1 MAVPFS
7 PLFVAPRVMPQGTPN
22 VLGNLIAS
30 WDQGQQV
37 FQQNQAND
45 LARQYADLQLG
56 QGQQGSEGP
65 TLGNLVVQPQA
76 YSGTA
81 PVTPV
86 QRGGALPPVGPSVG
100 SAMPSEAGYSLGGQ
114 VGAPIPTGV
123 GFAAQPGFD
132 AITYDYGPNTV
143 RNQPVNPQLATALN
157 NAARIAGV
165 DQIVIG
171 SGGQPGIGQ
180 GGNRTGSTR
189 HDHGNAADLRLVA
202 GGRELDF
209 TNPADQAVFSAF
221 VQAARAQGV
230 TGIGAGTDYMG
241 NNTIHMGYGPEAVW
255 GAGGQGENA
264 PEWLRQA
271 YGAIGAVN
279 QMAAAP
285 SGQAQRQAYA
295 AGAAPSPFT
304 PAMASVLS
312 QMAAN
317 PNTREF
323 AFQEIARLT
332 QAATVEY
339 GFMNAGD
346 GVIVRT
352 DPRTGTVEPAYMAP
366 QAGGPQFIRYRDPT
380 TGFTGMMD
388 TTTGDIQWDP
398 AHIQPAGAA
407 GPPETIN
414 GIGPQGETIQLV
426 YAPDHPNANE
436 FGYVQMGGARPPEGM
451 SLQVDPVTG
460 EVMFTQGPGALNMNQ
475 SAAVVYAG
483 RMTAANQILAEVEG
497 QGTELWPAIAS
508 RIPIFGNAMVSPE
521 WRRYDQAR
529 RDFVNAVLRR
539 ESGAVISDSE
549 FANANQQYFPQPY
562 DDPATIEQKRRNREL
577 ATALIAAGIP
587 GDINQM
593 VMDAQAAAPSGPQG
607 EPVISITTVEQ
618 YNALPPGTTYID
630 PDGNTRVK
638 Q

>member
-1 MAVPFS
+1 VAIPYA

-22 VLGNLIAS
+22 VLGNLIAG

-81 PVTPV
+81 PITPV
-86 QRGGALPPVGPSVG
+86 ERGGALPPVGPSVG

-189 HDHGNAADLRLVA
+189 HDHGNAADLRLVV

-221 VQAARAQGV
+221 VEAARAQGI

-264 PEWLRQA
+264 PPWLREA

-295 AGAAPSPFT
+295 SGASPTPFT
-304 PAMASVLS
+304 PAMASILS

-339 GFMNAGD
+339 GFQEVG
-346 GVIVRT
+346 GVLYAT
-352 DPRTGTVEPAYMAP
+352 NPRTGQASPVAVTPAAPDRNLTTVDGMIYDEDTGQWIIPPQQENEQYRPLVTPEERLAYGIPPTDTAAYQVGPGNQLYRVTGGGTTVNTYVGPEGDTVPAGFRPVDNAFAPEYQAWVTGGFADVNRQVQQLDQALAELRADPNLTGPLVGMAP
-366 QAGGPQFIRYRDPT
+366 DWALVWANPAAIDVRDRVQDIIQRNLRLILGAQFTQREGEALIQRAYNPSLPVEQNIARIQALVSAMKAAAAAKQQAVDYFGQNGTLWGYTGQLPTLDPFIDIIDGGTAPAGGNDPLGIR
-380 TGFTGMMD
+380 
-388 TTTGDIQWDP
+388 
-398 AHIQPAGAA
+398 
-407 GPPETIN
+407 
-414 GIGPQGETIQLV
+414 
-426 YAPDHPNANE
+426 
-436 FGYVQMGGARPPEGM
+436 
-451 SLQVDPVTG
+451 
-460 EVMFTQGPGALNMNQ
+460 
-475 SAAVVYAG
+475 
-483 RMTAANQILAEVEG
+483 
-497 QGTELWPAIAS
+497 
-508 RIPIFGNAMVSPE
+508 
-521 WRRYDQAR
+521 
-529 RDFVNAVLRR
+529 
-539 ESGAVISDSE
+539 
-549 FANANQQYFPQPY
+549 
-562 DDPATIEQKRRNREL
+562 
-577 ATALIAAGIP
+577 
-587 GDINQM
+587 
-593 VMDAQAAAPSGPQG
+593 
-607 EPVISITTVEQ
+607 
-618 YNALPPGTTYID
+618 
-630 PDGNTRVK
+630 
-638 Q
+638 